1 MKIFLSPKAEKQ
13 IKKLTKIDQIIIARK
28 IRQLINPP
36 QNLNREKISNYK
48 DIFRVRVGDYRIVYR
63 ETKNEIYIIL
73 IGHRKN
79 IYSLLDQL
87 LK

>member
-1 MKIFLSPKAEKQ
+1 MKLFISPKAEKQ
-13 IKKLTKIDQIIIARK
+13 IKKLNKIDQIIIAKK

-36 QNLNREKISNYK
+36 QNLNKEKISNYQ

-73 IGHRKN
+73 IDHRKN
-79 IYSLLDQL
+79 IYSLLKQL
-87 LK
+87 FK